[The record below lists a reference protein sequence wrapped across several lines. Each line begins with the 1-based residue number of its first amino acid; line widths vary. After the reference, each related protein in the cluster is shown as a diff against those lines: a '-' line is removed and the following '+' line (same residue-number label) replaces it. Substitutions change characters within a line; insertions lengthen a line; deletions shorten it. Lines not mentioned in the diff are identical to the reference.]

1 MQVLLTNDDGIDAT
15 GIRVLA
21 EALSEIATV
30 TVVAPAEDQS
40 AVGRTLSDTVE
51 VEERDS
57 SRPYAEYAV
66 TGTPADC
73 TVAGLYSLCPDTDLV
88 VAGCNRGANL
98 SAYTLGRSG
107 TVSAAV
113 EATFFDVPAMAV
125 SLYIPGDREFE
136 TLATTPEA
144 YAEAARATT
153 YLAEHTGGD
162 GVFEQADYLN
172 VNAPLPEK
180 GTGGRTDEGG
190 DENSESIGDG
200 DDIGASMV
208 VTHPSRVCDM
218 NAVREGDSITIRDRI
233 WDRMAEDDLPD
244 DAGSD
249 RRTVMDGDVSVS
261 PLTAPHTTER
271 HDVLDALAD
280 AYRA

>member
-21 EALSEIATV
+21 EAFSEIATV

-57 SRPYAEYAV
+57 GRPYAEYAV

-125 SLYIPGDREFE
+125 SLYIPGDRNFE
-136 TLATTPEA
+136 TLATAPEA

-153 YLAEHTGGD
+153 YLAEHTAAD

-172 VNAPLPEK
+172 VNAPLPEE
-180 GTGGRTDEGG
+180 GNAGGSRE
-190 DENSESIGDG
+190 EESMGNGDG
-200 DDIGASMV
+200 TGASMV

-233 WDRMAEDDLPD
+233 WDRMVDDDIPD
-244 DAGSD
+244 DPGSD
-249 RRTVMDGDVSVS
+249 RRTVMNGDVSVS

-271 HDVLDALAD
+271 HDALDALAD
-280 AYRA
+280 SYSD

>member
-40 AVGRTLSDTVE
+40 AVGRALSDTVA

-57 SRPYAEYAV
+57 KRSYAEYAV
-66 TGTPADC
+66 SGTPADC

-244 DAGSD
+244 AAGSD